1 VAANISRRGATV
13 LTIKELIKIA
23 QSLTAADIWA
33 SFCFVLFTVVV
44 LWWATMPFV

>member
-44 LWWATMPFV
+44 LWWAAMPFV